1 MTWQFALTG
10 LLVGI
15 LVGLTGMGGGSLM
28 TPILVFGLGFSPT
41 MAIGTDIAHGAIFK
55 SVGAVRQR
63 TLGNV
68 KARLSG
74 WMFLGSA
81 PMSLAGVAV
90 ATLLERRY
98 GDSVES
104 TGAKVLG
111 AALLLGGL
119 GLLAKTLF
127 VGDTVRVDSLRLTN
141 RDRLVA
147 FAIGFFGGFIVGL
160 TSVGSGVFFGLTML
174 LAFPLKSA
182 KIVGTDIF
190 HAAALLWVAGLGH
203 FVAGNVDLSAVGWLL
218 LGSIPGVL
226 IGSQFTIKVPDRALR
241 GILAAVLVLSGLKLV
256 DVPGSTVIVVVAL
269 CGGLAAGI
277 AILAVQLV
285 RRRKADRLAVPDPA
299 PPGLR
304 LGTGED

>member
-28 TPILVFGLGFSPT
+28 TPILVFGLGFSPA

-55 SVGAVRQR
+55 SVGAIRQR

-111 AALLLGGL
+111 GALLLGGL

-127 VGDTVRVDSLRLTN
+127 DGNTVRVDSFRLTT
-141 RDRLVA
+141 RDRIVA
-147 FAIGFFGGFIVGL
+147 FGIGFFGGFIVGL

-182 KIVGTDIF
+182 KVVGTDIF

-226 IGSQFTIKVPDRALR
+226 IGSHFTIRVPDRALR
-241 GILAAVLVLSGLKLV
+241 AVLAGVLVLSGLKLL
-256 DVPGSTVIVVVAL
+256 DVPGSTVIVIVAV
-269 CGGLAAGI
+269 CGGFAVGVAA
-277 AILAVQLV
+277 LVTQLL
-285 RRRKADRLAVPDPA
+285 RRRRAGPVPEPA
-299 PPGLR
+299 LLVGVEAR
-304 LGTGED
+304 KE